1 MNNDHSTE
9 RLDYQS
15 GQRNEKE
22 QRGEYTPRPKHQIVL
37 AWARGEPAGGKAGAA
52 AADAGAVSPLAGVWR
67 VRADAVRA
75 AVWRRAKQKLK

>member
-22 QRGEYTPRPKHQIVL
+22 QRGEYTPRPKHLIVL
-37 AWARGEPAGGKAGAA
+37 AWVLIANVVLGVFGKCYRENFG
-52 AADAGAVSPLAGVWR
+52 
-67 VRADAVRA
+67 
-75 AVWRRAKQKLK
+75 KF

>member
-37 AWARGEPAGGKAGAA
+37 AWG
-52 AADAGAVSPLAGVWR
+52 DLNID
-67 VRADAVRA
+67 VRIIIIINC
-75 AVWRRAKQKLK
+75 

>member
-22 QRGEYTPRPKHQIVL
+22 QRGEYTSRPKHQIVL
-37 AWARGEPAGGKAGAA
+37 AWVLIAIVVLGVLGMCYWEIFGKF
-52 AADAGAVSPLAGVWR
+52 
-67 VRADAVRA
+67 
-75 AVWRRAKQKLK
+75 

>member
-22 QRGEYTPRPKHQIVL
+22 QQT
-37 AWARGEPAGGKAGAA
+37 AA
-52 AADAGAVSPLAGVWR
+52 AGIHSVHAH
-67 VRADAVRA
+67 RA
-75 AVWRRAKQKLK
+75 

>member
-22 QRGEYTPRPKHQIVL
+22 QRGEYTPRPKCSAAVQIQT
-37 AWARGEPAGGKAGAA
+37 
-52 AADAGAVSPLAGVWR
+52 DINISFFS
-67 VRADAVRA
+67 RA
-75 AVWRRAKQKLK
+75 AYFGYTFSGKQKLCYFIPIGCCKYAGVLQFFIF

>member
-22 QRGEYTPRPKHQIVL
+22 QRGEYTPRPKRIDYQ
-37 AWARGEPAGGKAGAA
+37 
-52 AADAGAVSPLAGVWR
+52 
-67 VRADAVRA
+67 VR
-75 AVWRRAKQKLK
+75 L

>member
-22 QRGEYTPRPKHQIVL
+22 QRGEYTPRPKHQNVL
-37 AWARGEPAGGKAGAA
+37 AWVLIAIVVLGVLGMCYWEIFGKF
-52 AADAGAVSPLAGVWR
+52 
-67 VRADAVRA
+67 
-75 AVWRRAKQKLK
+75 

>member
-37 AWARGEPAGGKAGAA
+37 AWVLIAIVVFGVLGMCYWEIVGKF
-52 AADAGAVSPLAGVWR
+52 
-67 VRADAVRA
+67 
-75 AVWRRAKQKLK
+75 